1 MSESVIAKVIE
12 TAASAALKAGAPRAD
27 IFDEFGV
34 IRPEYDDRTQSEMSP
49 ADMFFLTISLF
60 LVGGCVTIVGGYY
73 LNLAFRGSSA
83 KATAKTA
90 KNKKAASA
98 ADAKGSKTK

>member
-1 MSESVIAKVIE
+1 MSESVIAKVVE
-12 TAASAALKAGAPRAD
+12 TAASAAAKAGAAYVD
-27 IFDEFGV
+27 IFNEFGV

-60 LVGGCVTIVGGYY
+60 LVGGCVSIVGGYY

-83 KATAKTA
+83 KAKV
-90 KNKKAASA
+90 KAAASSSA
-98 ADAKGSKTK
+98 KSSKAK